1 MPFFKV
7 DSKNS
12 ILFFALSLLLFKIA
26 VAETPKAPITPPQ
39 APPLAEGLL
48 YAGPQLNEEA
58 VYIQLGADYL
68 LWVVSQEGLETA
80 INNLATVPV
89 SGNPLVPV
97 PGQGTSFMPRFKP
110 RNGFKVHGDVVLRSC
125 EDVDLFLEYIWLD
138 RSAPGITNTTNS
150 DFTYPQLVIAPV
162 IGSPSPPD
170 EGVYSVSSSY
180 KFEYNV
186 LDFEI
191 GRLNSFGRSVFIS
204 RQFWGLRGTWQ
215 TAFWNT
221 SYVTNAYNPN
231 FSGRFPAFANA
242 KQQTNGAGVRGGL
255 DFGFNLSPKNTLMQ
269 NLMITGTIAASGIFG
284 ATTVTW
290 QSGQNLSNNRQE
302 TYQYTQ
308 NRFYRITPV
317 LDLSLG
323 LGWNYSFGKE
333 SNDWYNIEIHASW
346 DTQSWI
352 GFGQF
357 TSPTVSPGGAQNMTV
372 QGLTV
377 GGSLF
382 F

>member
-1 MPFFKV
+1 MPFFKI

-12 ILFFALSLLLFKIA
+12 ILFFTLSFFFFKIA
-26 VAETPKAPITPPQ
+26 LAETHSAPATPPQ

-80 INNLATVPV
+80 INNLATVPQT
-89 SGNPLVPV
+89 GDPFVPV
-97 PGQGTSFMPRFKP
+97 PGQGTSYMPRFKP
-110 RNGFKVHGDVVLRSC
+110 RNGFKVHGDVVLKSC
-125 EDVDLFLEYIWLD
+125 ENVDLFLEYIWLD
-138 RSAPGITNTTNS
+138 RSAPNNTNTTNS
-150 DFTYPQLVIAPV
+150 AFTYPQLLIASV
-162 IGSPSPPD
+162 IGSSSAPD
-170 EGVYSVSSSY
+170 ENIYSVSSSY

-191 GRLNSFGRSVFIS
+191 GRLNSFGRNVFIS

-215 TAFWNT
+215 TAYWNT
-221 SYVTNAYNPN
+221 SYDMNAYNPN
-231 FSGRFPAFANA
+231 FTGRFPAFAYV

-255 DFGFNLSPKNTLMQ
+255 DFGFNLSPKNSLVQ
-269 NLMITGTIAASGIFG
+269 KLMITGTIAASGIFG

-290 QSGQNLSNNRQE
+290 QSGQNLSNNQQQ

-308 NRFYRITPV
+308 NRLYRITPV

-323 LGWNYSFGKE
+323 LGWNYTFGQE
-333 SNDWYNIEIHASW
+333 SNDRYNIEIHASW

-357 TSPTVSPGGAQNMTV
+357 TSPTFTQGGQQNMTV